1 MNQQINIYTIG
12 FTKKSAQRF
21 FEILIKSKV
30 KRIIDARLNNSSQL
44 AGFTK
49 KVDLEYFLQKIA
61 NIEYTHSLELAP
73 TPEILD
79 TYKKNGGNW
88 ETYEQQFFALMEKR
102 QIETQF
108 SPDIFN
114 SGCILCTEATPQKCH
129 RRLVAEYLSDKW
141 DNVNVQH
148 L

>member
-21 FEILIKSKV
+21 FETLIKSQV

-61 NIEYTHSLELAP
+61 NIEYIHNLELAP

-79 TYKKNGGNW
+79 TYKKNSGNW
-88 ETYEQQFFALMEKR
+88 ETYEQQFLALMQKR
-102 QIETQF
+102 QIETQL
-108 SPDIFN
+108 PNIFHD
-114 SGCILCTEATPQKCH
+114 GCILCSEATPQKCH
-129 RRLVAEYLSDKW
+129 RRLVAEYLSSKW